1 MTYCERCK
9 RLEICE
15 RVEKGIAHS
24 CVGFTP
30 KKTNADRIRS
40 MSDDDLAEFMCHSV
54 SPSGTIN
61 CSACEVQE
69 FCHAGQNGYYYWLRQ
84 EAEENGDPG

>member
-1 MTYCERCK
+1 MIYCERCK

-30 KKTNADRIRS
+30 KKTRGDKIRQ
-40 MSDDDLAEFMCHSV
+40 MSDEELAQVAYFD
-54 SPSGTIN
+54 
-61 CSACEVQE
+61 
-69 FCHAGQNGYYYWLRQ
+69 FCAGVCNDPVRCGQNCYEKILEWLRQ
-84 EAEENGDPG
+84 EVTEDA

>member
-24 CVGFTP
+24 CVGFLP
-30 KKTNADRIRS
+30 KKTNADRIRA
-40 MSDDDLAEFMCHSV
+40 MSDEELCGFLQSV
-54 SPSGTIN
+54 
-61 CSACEVQE
+61 VQSRSLPIA
-69 FCHAGQNGYYYWLRQ
+69 FIMGSGQNVLVEDWLEWLRQ
-84 EAEENGDPG
+84 EASE